1 MPLESFY
8 STAAQLFIALL
19 GFWWVVAQF
28 KHYRWSRDPARR
40 RMSYVVSLH
49 FLLPGIMCVIS
60 LLSGELQAVW
70 NIAFAVAGVS
80 GMIATAMGVAPA
92 RAAKSGASFELF
104 SQGAAIGLYAF
115 IALLAIF
122 PGLPASVGLNVPVLV
137 IEAILLT
144 LLGVL
149 SATIAWFLFMEPD
162 Q

>member
-8 STAAQLFIALL
+8 STASEFFFVLL
-19 GFWWVVAQF
+19 GFWWVVVQF

-49 FLLPGIMCVIS
+49 FLLPGIMCVVS

-70 NIAFAVAGVS
+70 NVAFAIAGVS
-80 GMIATAMGVAPA
+80 GVIATIMGAAPS
-92 RAAKSGASFELF
+92 RAARSGVSYELF
-104 SQGAAIGLYAF
+104 GQGAAIGLYAF
-115 IALLAIF
+115 IAILAIF
-122 PGLPASVGLNVPVLV
+122 PTLPAAVGLNVPVLV